1 MDLRVQ
7 KTKTSIINAFL
18 TLRAH
23 KPLEKITV
31 KELAEAAMINKAT
44 FYLHYR
50 DIYDLSESLETEVV
64 QSVLKSIAHPDYLF
78 TDLALFVKE
87 LIDSYF
93 AQRTLIHTLF
103 SGNQM
108 NRLPSQIERGIREI
122 AFVQNPALRDNA
134 AYNILLSYSIY
145 GGYYAYM
152 QNEQYGLEK
161 VTEVVGNL
169 TAGAKMGLTNNIKK
183 APSG

>member
-7 KTKTSIINAFL
+7 KTENSIINAFL

-31 KELAEAAMINKAT
+31 KELAELAMINKAT
-44 FYLHYR
+44 FYLHYK

-64 QSVLKSIAHPDYLF
+64 RSVLRSISHPDYLF
-78 TDLALFVKE
+78 TNLAAFVKE
-87 LIDSYF
+87 LTDSYF
-93 AQRTLIHTLF
+93 SQRTLIHTLF

-108 NRLPSQIERGIREI
+108 NRLPYRIEQGIRQI
-122 AFVQNPALRDNA
+122 AFERNPDLQHDV

-152 QNEQYGLEK
+152 QNQTHDLAQ
-161 VTEVVGNL
+161 VTEIIGNL
-169 TAGAKMGLTNNIKK
+169 VESAKH
-183 APSG
+183 ACE